1 MKRIGNAFSGVL
13 GGFILIIVGIVLL
26 WWNEGNNVK
35 NLKTTAEMEKVV
47 IDISSDKVDIN
58 NDGKLVATNG
68 KLINEAELVDETFNV
83 KVKTPLMKRIVE
95 VYQWEE
101 DSSTDDDGNTTYS
114 YDKKWSSDI
123 IDSSDFHNK
132 KYENPKTKLYEDK
145 EYASNDVKV
154 GVFSLS
160 SNQIKMLSTKES
172 FTEFDTNK
180 VQELKLN
187 VQGKYLTN
195 SKDLDH
201 PEIGDTRILFEYN
214 NSNEISVLAV
224 QQGNTFTS
232 FVSKANKSVNR
243 VMDGTKSGKEMINV
257 IKEEDKFIKWL
268 LRAIGVILCIAGFG
282 AILKPISAIT
292 SFVPLLGSIA
302 GAAVGLVSIVLG
314 LCVGFIVIA
323 VAWIRYRPL
332 LGICLL
338 VAVIVLVSLLLMRG
352 KKTKDKNLETNNN

>member
-1 MKRIGNAFSGVL
+1 MKRIGNAFGGVL
-13 GGFILIIVGIVLL
+13 GGFVLIIIGIVLL
-26 WWNEGNNVK
+26 WWNEGNNVR
-35 NLKTTAEMEKVV
+35 NIKTTAEMEKIVV
-47 IDISSDKVDIN
+47 DVPSDKVDIN
-58 NDGKLVATNG
+58 NDGKLIATNG
-68 KLINEAELVDETFNV
+68 KLLNEEILVDETFNV
-83 KVKTPLMKRIVE
+83 RVKTPLMKRIVE
-95 VYQWEE
+95 IYQWEE

-123 IDSSDFHNK
+123 IDSGDFHNK
-132 KYENPKTKLYEDK
+132 KYENPKSKLYEDK
-145 EYASNDVKV
+145 DYNSKDVKV

-160 SNQIKMLSTKES
+160 SNQINMLSTKENYTS
-172 FTEFDTNK
+172 FDNDK
-180 VQELKLN
+180 AQELKLN
-187 VQGKYLTN
+187 VQGIYLTN

-201 PEIGDTRILFEYN
+201 PEIGDMRISFKYN
-214 NSNEISVLAV
+214 GSNEISVLAV

-232 FVSKANKSVNR
+232 FVSKTDKSVNR

-292 SFVPLLGSIA
+292 SFIPLLGSIA

-323 VAWIRYRPL
+323 IAWIRYRPL

-338 VAVIVLVSLLLMRG
+338 VSVIILVVLLLIRG
-352 KKTKDKNLETNNN
+352 KKTKEKSLEVNNN